1 MPALVR
7 LRMLPVVLLL
17 GQACHAQSTDPGV
30 LPQSAPTGAATAAAS
45 TAAPPVAQAAQAA
58 QVAKVVV
65 VASGTEGFRPVPRH
79 SYRLDGEGLRADPA
93 SNLPQ
98 ALARALPG
106 ITLTHEQGNP
116 LQPSLHFNG
125 FAASPLL
132 GTPQGLSVFQDGVR
146 INEAFGDVVNWDLI
160 PTAAIASMQLVPIT
174 DPVFGL
180 NSLGG
185 AIILRTED
193 GRSAPGGSVELGT
206 GSLGKRVERARYG
219 GHRGDWSYFL
229 AGQNSHDDGVNDY
242 SGGNDRVLFGKLRRQ
257 SADSDFDLGYTF
269 ARSRLAGA
277 QTLPAEWMSTPGSI
291 YTAPDIV
298 SNRLNFVNLGATQA
312 LAAQWQLAWRLSLRN
327 SEQNGFNSNVNSNY
341 AGGPP
346 SPIDPVADNVASS
359 LQQQSRSANLALH
372 HDGRWLGRANDISL
386 GLSLDRQ
393 RVDYTQAQQA
403 AGFTPERLSLGL
415 GPFAQAPVDL
425 GVSSRDDG
433 IYFTDRVTLSPWLE
447 ALAGGRYESTHI
459 DMSDRLGGALGGVHR
474 YRRFN
479 PSAGVDLHPSNRS
492 SYYLRYAEGMR
503 VPMPVELSCAS
514 PAAPCS
520 LPNVLVADPE
530 LAPVIARS
538 EQLGGFWHFVGMH
551 LHLEYTRTRLADAIQ
566 FISLAGMTQGYF
578 TNIPREDFRSLSL
591 DLGGELQRWR
601 WSLALSHTLATYQS
615 DFLEPSPVNS
625 SADASGNIRV
635 RAGDR
640 LPDIPLLNLKLR
652 LRYRLTDRVQLG
664 SSALAFASRYAQGN
678 ENNQDRRG
686 RVPGA
691 AIFGLRL
698 EYRPAPHWHLKL
710 SVDNLFDRVYT
721 DFGQLGINEFTGTQ
735 RSFSSNPALWQPT
748 CFLAPGAPR
757 SLWLA
762 VGYAWS

>member
-1 MPALVR
+1 
-7 LRMLPVVLLL
+7 MLPVVLLF
-17 GQACHAQSTDPGV
+17 GPACHAQGSGSDGV
-30 LPQSAPTGAATAAAS
+30 AATAQ
-45 TAAPPVAQAAQAA
+45 PVAQ
-58 QVAKVVV
+58 VEV
-65 VASGTEGFRPVPRH
+65 VANGTEGFRPVLRH
-79 SYRLDGEGLRADPA
+79 SYRLDGEDLRVDPA
-93 SNLPQ
+93 SNFPQ

-132 GTPQGLSVFQDGVR
+132 GTAQGLSVFQDGVR

-160 PTAAIASMQLVPIT
+160 PMVAIASIQLVPIT

-185 AIILRTED
+185 AIILRTAD

-206 GSLGKRVERARYG
+206 GSLGTRVERARYG
-219 GHRGDWSYFL
+219 SHSGDWSYFL

-242 SGGNDRVLFGKLRRQ
+242 SGGNNRVLFGKLRRQ
-257 SADSDFDLGYTF
+257 SLNSDFDLSYTF
-269 ARSRLAGA
+269 AQSRLAGA
-277 QTLPAEWMSTPGSI
+277 QTLPAEWMSTPRSI

-298 SNRLNFVNLGATQA
+298 SNRLNFVNLGATRA
-312 LAAQWQLAWRLSLRN
+312 LAGQWQLAWRLSLRH
-327 SEQNGFNSNVNSNY
+327 SEQGGFNSNVNSNY

-346 SPIDPVADNVASS
+346 SPTNPVADNVANS

-372 HDGRWLGRANDISL
+372 HDGRWLGRANDTSL

-393 RVDYTQAQQA
+393 RVDYIQAQQA
-403 AGFTPERLSLGL
+403 ASFSPERLTLGI
-415 GPFAQAPVDL
+415 GPFVQLPVNL
-425 GVSSRDDG
+425 GVSSRDEG
-433 IYFTDRVTLSPWLE
+433 IYFTDLATLSPWLE
-447 ALAGGRYESTHI
+447 ASVGGRYESTHI
-459 DMSDRLGGALGGVHR
+459 AMSDRLGGALGGVHR

-538 EQLGGFWHFVGMH
+538 EQLGGFWHLAGTH
-551 LHLEYTRTRLADAIQ
+551 LHLEYTRTRLAEAIQ

-578 TNIPREDFRSLSL
+578 TNIPQEDFRSLSL
-591 DLGGELQRWR
+591 DLGGEAHRWR

-615 DFLEPSPVNS
+615 DFLEPSPTNS

-635 RAGDR
+635 QAGDR
-640 LPDIPLLNLKLR
+640 LPDIPLLNFKLQ
-652 LRYRLTDRVQLG
+652 LQYRLTDRVHLG
-664 SSALAFASRYAQGN
+664 GSAVAFASRYAQGN

-691 AIFGLRL
+691 AIFGLTFD
-698 EYRPAPHWHLKL
+698 YSPAPHWRLQL
-710 SVDNLFDRVYT
+710 SVDNLFDRVYA
-721 DFGQLGINEFTGTQ
+721 DFGQLGVNEFTGAQ
-735 RSFSSNPALWQPT
+735 RSFSSEPALWQPT
-748 CFLAPGAPR
+748 RFLAPGAPR

-762 VGYAWS
+762 VDYAWS